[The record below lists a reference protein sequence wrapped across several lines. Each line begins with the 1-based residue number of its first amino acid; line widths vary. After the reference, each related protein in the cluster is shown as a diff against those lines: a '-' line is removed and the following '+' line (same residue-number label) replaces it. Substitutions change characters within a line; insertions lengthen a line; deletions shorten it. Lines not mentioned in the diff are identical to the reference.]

1 MNLYLVGMMGA
12 GKSTVGRLLAERLG
26 WPFLDLDS
34 VIEAEAGMAVP
45 AIFATEGEA
54 AFRERETEL
63 LARIASGWRPE
74 GVGAQQPVVVATGG
88 GAVLREV
95 NRERM
100 RVTGLVVWL
109 EADPDLLVERTVA
122 EGVAK
127 RPLLADAD
135 PGSKLTELLARR
147 APLYGQAA
155 HRQIQTSGRPPEA
168 VAEEILS
175 ILADRALSAG
185 GGGR

>member
-34 VIEAEAGMAVP
+34 LIEAEAGMPIP
-45 AIFATEGEA
+45 ALFASAGEA
-54 AFRERETEL
+54 AFRDREEDL
-63 LARIASGWRPE
+63 LAQIAGGWRPA
-74 GVGAQQPVVVATGG
+74 GVGAHQQVVVATGG

-100 RVTGLVVWL
+100 RVTGLVIWL
-109 EADPDLLVERTVA
+109 EADPALLVQRTVA

-127 RPLLADAD
+127 RPLLSDAD
-135 PGSKLTELLARR
+135 PGNRLTELLAQR

-168 VAEEILS
+168 VAAEIHS
-175 ILADRALSAG
+175 ILAARALSAG
-185 GGGR
+185 GGSR

>member
-34 VIEAEAGMAVP
+34 LIEAEAGMAVP
-45 AIFATEGEA
+45 ALFSSEGEA
-54 AFRERETEL
+54 AFRDREAEL
-63 LARIASGWRPE
+63 IARIAGGWAPE
-74 GVGAQQPVVVATGG
+74 GAATHQPVVVATGG

-100 RVTGLVVWL
+100 RVTGLVIWL
-109 EADPDLLVERTVA
+109 EADPERLVERTVA
-122 EGVAK
+122 EGVER
-127 RPLLADAD
+127 RPLLAGTD
-135 PGSKLTELLARR
+135 PGSRLTELLARR

-155 HRQIQTSGRPPEA
+155 HRQIPTDGRSPA
-168 VAEEILS
+168 VVVEEILS
-175 ILADRALSAG
+175 ILATRALSAG
-185 GGGR
+185 GGH